1 MAADGSVIIEI
12 KGDYD
17 EFLADLEKAL
27 KKSREKSKKSNDPL
41 EKQRKSTQLTVKE
54 LQNLDSVASKALN
67 GIIKGFAA
75 VATASAGALVAVS
88 KIGTEFESSFA
99 QVETIM
105 DTSQMSVEDMRSSIQ
120 NLSSEMGVSA
130 SELSGAVYNAI
141 SATGDTANAVSLVG
155 DATRLATAGFTDAES
170 ALSVLT
176 TTINAYGMSA
186 ADAESISDSLIQTQ
200 NLGVTTIDQLASAM
214 GKAIS
219 TASAYNVNLGN
230 LESAYVSLT
239 KAGISTEES
248 TTYISSMLNELGDT
262 GSEVGKIL
270 KKETGKSFGTLMKEG
285 KSLGD
290 VIEVLSDHVD
300 GSAESLMNL
309 WGSAEAGKAANAIV
323 SQGLDTFND
332 NLEKLQNSAGTTE
345 KAYSTMADTLEHKT
359 QMVKTEA
366 QNLAISI
373 YEQIK
378 PALSDIADAA
388 LEFIQNFDFTQA
400 VNAVKTFVAILAS
413 AGAAIGVFK
422 AALLISDISKFVTG
436 VKAGAEAVKALSM
449 VTKAGT
455 AIQTAYNAVM
465 ALTPWGA
472 ALAAVT
478 AIAGAFVIYNAVT
491 DDASDSQAQLNDS
504 MSDLNDRIEE
514 QKQKKEELA
523 QTTAENLGKVDAE
536 IDKTED
542 YIAELDRLTDAN
554 GKVEKGQEDRANA
567 LANLINN
574 VIPGAIE
581 MHEREGESYVKLAD
595 NIKDMLFQKEKEATL
610 NAMQG
615 QYEEALASQQELVQN
630 NVDAVKNLQDAQIEL
645 GRVQNSVA
653 GQSEHSATAIND
665 AKEKVERAKDAVVET
680 TQAMLD
686 NQEVILAYEDA
697 LAATDPTELR
707 NALATLQSDIVKFTG
722 DNKAQVDQATED
734 MSAAFKTFADS
745 TAKSW
750 STLGEDAKRTQA
762 ATLQSMQTI
771 FQSQL
776 EQFTQTGAEI
786 PQFLS
791 NGALS
796 NAAVLP
802 ESIRQVIES
811 ARQVLQAMG
820 FEMATDVDA
829 WDFLMGNSILENGQ
843 AVSDATKQVADQ
855 AGEAG
860 KQTSNQKGNEAGQG
874 FGSGY
879 EGGVA
884 SSGPEMTQS
893 TTTAVNNASSG
904 AQGAAASGGQQI
916 GYTLGTNADGSLKVS
931 MSSMPSTASGV
942 VSDTISAGDSTA
954 TGAGVIGDTITQ
966 SASNS
971 LTASGSMLT
980 TAFSGLIDTGVQ
992 SALGATAS
1000 ATLISTGIVD
1010 KITSGIS
1017 SGTPDVVSALNNL
1030 VTTSVLS
1037 SATGA
1042 SGAAKSVGLAI
1053 ASGVAAGINAGASQ
1067 AISAASNMAKSA
1079 LAAAKSALDI
1089 HSPSKAFRWIG
1100 EQSVAGL
1107 VLGLNDKAKNAQAA
1121 AGKLADVVLKE
1132 TSKLYD
1138 KIAEIEAA
1146 AQKRAD
1152 EKELADYEKS
1162 LAEKYERLEEA
1173 EVDERQ
1179 DILDEIA
1186 ELKEDWNE
1194 KQLKKQEEAQKEE
1207 LQSAIDALEE
1217 MEDEYQ
1223 SALDDLKS
1231 DRDSLASKLSGDN
1244 LFETDYKGE
1253 TRLLN
1258 LDKDIQEIERYGN
1271 AMLALQEKGVDAGL
1285 YSEILQMEMDE
1296 ATAFAEKLLS
1306 LNDDQYT
1313 AYMEAYQKRAEAAKN
1328 IAAQIY
1334 QDEFESLNQ
1343 EFVDKMPDELKAA
1356 GEDAMTSLAVGVQ
1369 EEGSTAISAAKKVA
1383 DGIIAEINRINAAA
1397 RLRETVTVSAGS
1409 ASYRLTRSTDN
1420 AMEAKQVESNGSA
1433 YRVANAVSFASAPRG
1448 DREIVLNVN
1457 GKAFARAIV
1466 NDIRAVEDQS
1476 PRIVSD

>member
-67 GIIKGFAA
+67 GIIKGFSA

-491 DDASDSQAQLNDS
+491 DDASDSQAQLSDS
-504 MSDLNDRIEE
+504 IKELNDDLEA
-514 QKQKKEELA
+514 QKQQQEELA
-523 QTTAENLGKVDAE
+523 QTRESNLSSVNAE
-536 IDKTED
+536 IGATED
-542 YIAELDRLTDAN
+542 YISELQGLIDAN
-554 GKVEKGQEDRANA
+554 GKVKDGYEQRAQFLAEQINSVIPNAISLAKDEAGVYIEVADSIDQLIFAKKKEMALDAMQEEYSNA
-567 LANLINN
+567 LTGQIEAN
-574 VIPGAIE
+574 
-581 MHEREGESYVKLAD
+581 
-595 NIKDMLFQKEKEATL
+595 
-610 NAMQG
+610 
-615 QYEEALASQQELVQN
+615 
-630 NVDAVKNLQDAQIEL
+630 KNL
-645 GRVQNSVA
+645 
-653 GQSEHSATAIND
+653 
-665 AKEKVERAKDAVVET
+665 
-680 TQAMLD
+680 TQAVD
-686 NQEVILAYEDA
+686 NLAEARRNLAEVQANSRGDERFLTGISSAEDKVRQAERAYEDA
-697 LAATDPTELR
+697 KNSALDYQQIINNFETVGAAQSMDDLNSAIQRLSDGFVEFNGSNIAEIESAVGNAVALYQQLISEAAASWTEMSPSMQANMVGLIEQAQAAMQEQVGVFREAGGYIPTEI
-707 NALATLQSDIVKFTG
+707 A
-722 DNKAQVDQATED
+722 
-734 MSAAFKTFADS
+734 
-745 TAKSW
+745 
-750 STLGEDAKRTQA
+750 
-762 ATLQSMQTI
+762 
-771 FQSQL
+771 
-776 EQFTQTGAEI
+776 
-786 PQFLS
+786 
-791 NGALS
+791 NGA
-796 NAAVLP
+796 NEYAYVLP
-802 ESIRQVIES
+802 ESIQKIVD
-811 ARQVLQAMG
+811 QAAQYAAANG
-820 FEMATDVDA
+820 TPFLNSGQIY
-829 WDFLMGNSILENGQ
+829 DFLMASGIISNGQ

-860 KQTSNQKGNEAGQG
+860 KQTAQTNSPESGKVWTQG
-874 FGSGY
+874 FASGVSGSTAQGQQATTKFVNDSTSAGTAAAQN
-879 EGGVA
+879 GGIGTAIGNKATGELTFMSPQLAAVMQSAVQNMNSAGKSAA
-884 SSGPEMTQS
+884 SDAGTVGE
-893 TTTAVNNASSG
+893 TAVNSAAGAITSSSG
-904 AQGAAASGGQQI
+904 LLS
-916 GYTLGTNADGSLKVS
+916 
-931 MSSMPSTASGV
+931 
-942 VSDTISAGDSTA
+942 
-954 TGAGVIGDTITQ
+954 
-966 SASNS
+966 
-971 LTASGSMLT
+971 
-980 TAFSGLIDTGVQ
+980 TAFSGMIDGSVQ
-992 SALGATAS
+992 AALGATAS
-1000 ATLISTGIVD
+1000 STLISSKIVEQ
-1010 KITSGIS
+1010 ISSGIS

>member
-1 MAADGSVIIEI
+1 MAADGSVTIEI
-12 KGDYD
+12 NGDYQ
-17 EFLADLEKAL
+17 EFLSDLDKAAGKAASQA
-27 KKSREKSKKSNDPL
+27 KKSFSGIQKNA
-41 EKQRKSTQLTVKE
+41 QLTTKDYQK
-54 LQNLDSVASKALN
+54 LNSVATTALN
-67 GIIKGFAA
+67 GIVKALAA

-88 KIGTEFESSFA
+88 KIGIEFESAFA

-120 NLSSEMGVSA
+120 NLSSEMGISA

-413 AGAAIGVFK
+413 AGVAIGVFK

-491 DDASDSQAQLNDS
+491 DDASDSQAQLNDA

-811 ARQVLQAMG
+811 ARQVIQAMG
-820 FEMATDVDA
+820 FEMATDADA

-843 AVSDATKQVADQ
+843 VVSAATKQVADQ

-860 KQTSNQKGNEAGQG
+860 KQSAQTN
-874 FGSGY
+874 
-879 EGGVA
+879 
-884 SSGPEMTQS
+884 GPEIGQVLTQS
-893 TTTAVNNASSG
+893 IVSSVSGSTAQGQQAATKFVNDSTAAGTAAAQNGGIGTAIGNKATGELTFMSPQLAAVMQSAVQNMNSAGESAASDAGTVGETAVNSAAGAITSSSG
-904 AQGAAASGGQQI
+904 LLS
-916 GYTLGTNADGSLKVS
+916 
-931 MSSMPSTASGV
+931 
-942 VSDTISAGDSTA
+942 
-954 TGAGVIGDTITQ
+954 
-966 SASNS
+966 
-971 LTASGSMLT
+971 
-980 TAFSGLIDTGVQ
+980 TAFSGMIDGSVQ
-992 SALGATAS
+992 AALGATAS
-1000 ATLISTGIVD
+1000 STLISSKIVEQ
-1010 KITSGIS
+1010 ISSGIS

-1369 EEGSTAISAAKKVA
+1369 EEGSTAIAAAKKVA
-1383 DGIIAEINRINAAA
+1383 DGIIAEISRINAAA

>member
-120 NLSSEMGVSA
+120 KLSSEMGVSA

-345 KAYSTMADTLEHKT
+345 KAYSTMADTLDHKT

-388 LEFIQNFDFTQA
+388 LEFIQNFDFSKVVSA
-400 VNAVKTFVAILAS
+400 VQTFIGVLGSAGIAIAAFKTALVVRDVTAFFTAVKT
-413 AGAAIGVFK
+413 GAAAVE
-422 AALLISDISKFVTG
+422 ALNQ
-436 VKAGAEAVKALSM
+436 
-449 VTKAGT
+449 VTKIGT
-455 AIQTAYNAVM
+455 ALQVAYNAVM
-465 ALTPWGA
+465 KLNPWAIALTA
-472 ALAAVT
+472 ITALV
-478 AIAGAFVIYNAVT
+478 GGFVAYNAIV
-491 DDASDSQAQLNDS
+491 DDASDSQAQLSDS
-504 MSDLNDRIEE
+504 IKELNDDLEA
-514 QKQKKEELA
+514 QKQQQEELA
-523 QTTAENLGKVDAE
+523 QTRESNLSSVNAE
-536 IDKTED
+536 IGATED
-542 YIAELDRLTDAN
+542 YISELQGLIDAN
-554 GKVEKGQEDRANA
+554 GKVKDGYEQRAQFLAEQINSVIPNAISLAKDEAGVYIEVADSIDQLIFAKKKEMALDAMQEEYSNA
-567 LANLINN
+567 LTGQIEAN
-574 VIPGAIE
+574 
-581 MHEREGESYVKLAD
+581 
-595 NIKDMLFQKEKEATL
+595 
-610 NAMQG
+610 
-615 QYEEALASQQELVQN
+615 
-630 NVDAVKNLQDAQIEL
+630 KNL
-645 GRVQNSVA
+645 
-653 GQSEHSATAIND
+653 
-665 AKEKVERAKDAVVET
+665 
-680 TQAMLD
+680 TQAVD
-686 NQEVILAYEDA
+686 NLAEARRNLAEVQANSRGDDRSLAGISAAEDKVRQAERAYEDA
-697 LAATDPTELR
+697 KNSALDYQQTINNFETVGAAQSMDELNSAIQRLSDGFVEFNGSNIAEVETAVGNAVALYQQLIAEAAASWNEMSPSMQANMVGLIQQAQAAMQEQVGVFREAGGYIPTEI
-707 NALATLQSDIVKFTG
+707 A
-722 DNKAQVDQATED
+722 
-734 MSAAFKTFADS
+734 
-745 TAKSW
+745 
-750 STLGEDAKRTQA
+750 
-762 ATLQSMQTI
+762 
-771 FQSQL
+771 
-776 EQFTQTGAEI
+776 
-786 PQFLS
+786 
-791 NGALS
+791 NGA
-796 NAAVLP
+796 NEYAYVLP
-802 ESIRQVIES
+802 ESIQKIVD
-811 ARQVLQAMG
+811 QAAQYAAANG
-820 FEMATDVDA
+820 TPFLNSGQIY
-829 WDFLMGNSILENGQ
+829 DFLMASGIISNGQ

-860 KQTSNQKGNEAGQG
+860 KQTAQTNSPESGKVWTQG
-874 FGSGY
+874 FASGVSGSTAQGQQATTKFVNDSTAAGTAAAQN
-879 EGGVA
+879 GGIGTAIGNKATGELTFMSPQLAAVMQSAVQNMNSAGESAA
-884 SSGPEMTQS
+884 SDAGTVGE
-893 TTTAVNNASSG
+893 TAVNSAAGAITSSSG
-904 AQGAAASGGQQI
+904 LLS
-916 GYTLGTNADGSLKVS
+916 
-931 MSSMPSTASGV
+931 
-942 VSDTISAGDSTA
+942 
-954 TGAGVIGDTITQ
+954 
-966 SASNS
+966 
-971 LTASGSMLT
+971 
-980 TAFSGLIDTGVQ
+980 TAFSGMIDGSVQ
-992 SALGATAS
+992 AALGATAS
-1000 ATLISTGIVD
+1000 STLISSKIVEQ
-1010 KITSGIS
+1010 ISSGIS

-1067 AISAASNMAKSA
+1067 AISAAVNMAARSLSA
-1079 LAAAKSALDI
+1079 AESELGI
-1089 HSPSKAFRWIG
+1089 HSPSRAFRWIG

>member
-413 AGAAIGVFK
+413 AAVSIGVFK

-491 DDASDSQAQLNDS
+491 DDATDSQAQLNDS

-523 QTTAENLGKVDAE
+523 QTTGENLGKVDAE

-581 MHEREGESYVKLAD
+581 MHEREGESYAKLAD

-653 GQSEHSATAIND
+653 GQNEHSATAIND

-697 LAATDPTELR
+697 LAAADPTELR

-734 MSAAFKTFADS
+734 MAAAFKTFADS

-750 STLGEDAKRTQA
+750 STLGEDAKRTQIA
-762 ATLQSMQTI
+762 ALQSMQTI

-811 ARQVLQAMG
+811 ARQVVQAMG
-820 FEMATDVDA
+820 FEMATDADA

-843 AVSDATKQVADQ
+843 VVSAATKQVADQ

-860 KQTSNQKGNEAGQG
+860 KQSAQTNGPEIGQVLTQGIVSSVSGSTAQGQQATTKFVNDSTAAGKAAAQNGGIGTTIADTATGELTFMSPQLAAVMG
-874 FGSGY
+874 FAVQNSI
-879 EGGVA
+879 
-884 SSGPEMTQS
+884 SSGESAASGAGTVGD
-893 TTTAVNNASSG
+893 TAVNS
-904 AQGAAASGGQQI
+904 AANG
-916 GYTLGTNADGSLKVS
+916 
-931 MSSMPSTASGV
+931 
-942 VSDTISAGDSTA
+942 
-954 TGAGVIGDTITQ
+954 
-966 SASNS
+966 
-971 LTASGSMLT
+971 LTASGGMLT
-980 TAFSGLIDTGVQ
+980 KAFSGLIDTGVQ

-1000 ATLISTGIVD
+1000 ATLISTGIID
-1010 KITSGIS
+1010 KISSGIS

-1030 VTTSVLS
+1030 VTTAVLS

-1042 SGAAKSVGLAI
+1042 SGSAKSVGLAI

-1079 LAAAKSALDI
+1079 LAAAKNALDI

-1100 EQSVAGL
+1100 EKSVDGL
-1107 VLGLNDKAKNAQAA
+1107 VLGLNDKAKKAQAA

-1258 LDKDIQEIERYGN
+1258 LDKDIQEIERYGDT
-1271 AMLALQEKGVDAGL
+1271 MLALQEKGVDAGL

-1369 EEGSTAISAAKKVA
+1369 EEGPTAIAAAKKVA

-1448 DREIVLNVN
+1448 DREIVLNIN

>member
-155 DATRLATAGFTDAES
+155 DETRLATAGFTDAES

-413 AGAAIGVFK
+413 AGVAIGVFK

-491 DDASDSQAQLNDS
+491 DDASDSQAQLNDA

-811 ARQVLQAMG
+811 ARQVIQAMG
-820 FEMATDVDA
+820 FEMATDADA

-843 AVSDATKQVADQ
+843 VVSAATKQVADQ

-860 KQTSNQKGNEAGQG
+860 KQSAQTN
-874 FGSGY
+874 
-879 EGGVA
+879 
-884 SSGPEMTQS
+884 GPEIGQVLTQS
-893 TTTAVNNASSG
+893 IVSSVSGSTAQGQQAATKFVNDSTAAGTAAAQNGGIGTAIGNKATGELTFMSPQLAAVMQSAVQNMNSAGESAASDAGTVGETAVNSAAGAITSSSG
-904 AQGAAASGGQQI
+904 LLS
-916 GYTLGTNADGSLKVS
+916 
-931 MSSMPSTASGV
+931 
-942 VSDTISAGDSTA
+942 
-954 TGAGVIGDTITQ
+954 
-966 SASNS
+966 
-971 LTASGSMLT
+971 
-980 TAFSGLIDTGVQ
+980 TAFSGMIDGSVQ
-992 SALGATAS
+992 AALGATAS
-1000 ATLISTGIVD
+1000 STLISSKIVEQ
-1010 KITSGIS
+1010 ISSGIS

-1369 EEGSTAISAAKKVA
+1369 EEGSTAIAAAKKVA
-1383 DGIIAEINRINAAA
+1383 DGIIAEISRINAAA

>member
-413 AGAAIGVFK
+413 AAVSIGVFK

-478 AIAGAFVIYNAVT
+478 AIAGAFVVYNAVT
-491 DDASDSQAQLNDS
+491 DDATDSQAQLNDS

-523 QTTAENLGKVDAE
+523 QTTGENLGKVDAE

-554 GKVEKGQEDRANA
+554 GKVEKGREDRANA

-581 MHEREGESYVKLAD
+581 MHEREGESYAKLAD

-645 GRVQNSVA
+645 GRVQNSAA
-653 GQSEHSATAIND
+653 GQNEHSATAIND
-665 AKEKVERAKDAVVET
+665 AKEKVERAKAAVVET

-697 LAATDPTELR
+697 LAAADPTELR

-734 MSAAFKTFADS
+734 MAAAFKTFADS

-750 STLGEDAKRTQA
+750 STLGEDAKRTQIA
-762 ATLQSMQTI
+762 ALQSMQTI

-811 ARQVLQAMG
+811 ARQVVQAMG
-820 FEMATDVDA
+820 FEMATDADA

-843 AVSDATKQVADQ
+843 VVSVATKQVADQ

-860 KQTSNQKGNEAGQG
+860 KQSAQTNGPEIGQVLTQGIVSSVSGSTAQGQQATTKFVNDSTAAGKAAAQNGGIGTTIADTATGELTFMSPQLAAVMG
-874 FGSGY
+874 FAVQNSI
-879 EGGVA
+879 
-884 SSGPEMTQS
+884 SSGESAASGAGTVGD
-893 TTTAVNNASSG
+893 TAVNSAAGAITSSG
-904 AQGAAASGGQQI
+904 GLLS
-916 GYTLGTNADGSLKVS
+916 
-931 MSSMPSTASGV
+931 
-942 VSDTISAGDSTA
+942 
-954 TGAGVIGDTITQ
+954 
-966 SASNS
+966 
-971 LTASGSMLT
+971 
-980 TAFSGLIDTGVQ
+980 TAFSGMIDGSVQ
-992 SALGATAS
+992 AALGATAS
-1000 ATLISTGIVD
+1000 STLISAKIVEQ
-1010 KITSGIS
+1010 ISSGIS

-1067 AISAASNMAKSA
+1067 AISAAVNMAARSLSA
-1079 LAAAKSALDI
+1079 AESELGI
-1089 HSPSKAFRWIG
+1089 HSPSRAFRWIG

-1152 EKELADYEKS
+1152 KKELADYEKS

>member
-491 DDASDSQAQLNDS
+491 DDASDSQAQLNDA

-581 MHEREGESYVKLAD
+581 IHEREGESYVKLAD

-811 ARQVLQAMG
+811 ARQVIQAMG
-820 FEMATDVDA
+820 FEMATDADA

-843 AVSDATKQVADQ
+843 VVSAATKQVADQ

-860 KQTSNQKGNEAGQG
+860 KQSAQTNGPEIGQG
-874 FGSGY
+874 L
-879 EGGVA
+879 
-884 SSGPEMTQS
+884 TQS
-893 TTTAVNNASSG
+893 IVSSVSGSTAQGQQAATKFVNDSTAAGTAAAQNGGIGTAIGNKATGELTFMSPQLAAVMQSAVQNMNSAGESAASDAGTVGETAVNSAAGAITSSSG
-904 AQGAAASGGQQI
+904 LLS
-916 GYTLGTNADGSLKVS
+916 
-931 MSSMPSTASGV
+931 
-942 VSDTISAGDSTA
+942 
-954 TGAGVIGDTITQ
+954 
-966 SASNS
+966 
-971 LTASGSMLT
+971 
-980 TAFSGLIDTGVQ
+980 TAFSGMIDGSVQ
-992 SALGATAS
+992 AALGATAS
-1000 ATLISTGIVD
+1000 STLISSKIVEQ
-1010 KITSGIS
+1010 ISSGIS

-1369 EEGSTAISAAKKVA
+1369 EEGSTAIAAAKKVA
-1383 DGIIAEINRINAAA
+1383 DGIIAEISRINAAA

>member
-491 DDASDSQAQLNDS
+491 DDASDSQAQLNDA

-581 MHEREGESYVKLAD
+581 IHEREGESYVKLAD

-820 FEMATDVDA
+820 FEMATDAAA

-843 AVSDATKQVADQ
+843 VVSDATKQVADQ

-860 KQTSNQKGNEAGQG
+860 KQTAQTNSPESGKVWTQG
-874 FGSGY
+874 FASGVSGSTAQGQQATTKFVNDSTAAGTAAAQN
-879 EGGVA
+879 GGIGTAIGNKATGELTFMSPQLAAVMQSAVQNMNSAGKSAA
-884 SSGPEMTQS
+884 SDAGTVGE
-893 TTTAVNNASSG
+893 TAVNSAAGAITSSSG
-904 AQGAAASGGQQI
+904 LLS
-916 GYTLGTNADGSLKVS
+916 
-931 MSSMPSTASGV
+931 
-942 VSDTISAGDSTA
+942 
-954 TGAGVIGDTITQ
+954 
-966 SASNS
+966 
-971 LTASGSMLT
+971 
-980 TAFSGLIDTGVQ
+980 TAFSGMIDGSVQ
-992 SALGATAS
+992 AALGATAS
-1000 ATLISTGIVD
+1000 STLISSKIVEQ
-1010 KITSGIS
+1010 ISSGIS

-1089 HSPSKAFRWIG
+1089 HSPSKAFCWIG

-1194 KQLKKQEEAQKEE
+1194 KQLKKQEEAQKKE

>member
-413 AGAAIGVFK
+413 AGVAIGVFK

-491 DDASDSQAQLNDS
+491 DDASDSQAQLNDA

-523 QTTAENLGKVDAE
+523 QTTAENIGKVDAE

-811 ARQVLQAMG
+811 ARQVIQAMG
-820 FEMATDVDA
+820 FEMATDADA

-843 AVSDATKQVADQ
+843 VVSAATKQVADQ

-860 KQTSNQKGNEAGQG
+860 KQSAQTN
-874 FGSGY
+874 
-879 EGGVA
+879 
-884 SSGPEMTQS
+884 GPEIGQVLTQS
-893 TTTAVNNASSG
+893 IVSSVSGSTAQGQQAATKFVNDSTAAGTAAAQNGGIGTAIGNKATGELTFMSPQLAAVMQSAVQNMNSAGESAASDAGTVGETAVNSAAGAITSSSG
-904 AQGAAASGGQQI
+904 LLS
-916 GYTLGTNADGSLKVS
+916 
-931 MSSMPSTASGV
+931 
-942 VSDTISAGDSTA
+942 
-954 TGAGVIGDTITQ
+954 
-966 SASNS
+966 
-971 LTASGSMLT
+971 
-980 TAFSGLIDTGVQ
+980 TAFSGMIDGSVQ
-992 SALGATAS
+992 AALGATAS
-1000 ATLISTGIVD
+1000 STLISSKIVEQ
-1010 KITSGIS
+1010 ISSGIS

-1369 EEGSTAISAAKKVA
+1369 EEGSTAIAAAKKVA
-1383 DGIIAEINRINAAA
+1383 DGIIAEISRINAAA

>member
-17 EFLADLEKAL
+17 EFLADLEKAR
-27 KKSREKSKKSNDPL
+27 KKAKERSKKSDDPL

-75 VATASAGALVAVS
+75 VATASAGALVAIS
-88 KIGTEFESSFA
+88 KIGAEFESSFA

-105 DTSQMSVEDMRSSIQ
+105 DTSQMSVEDMKSSIQ
-120 NLSSEMGVSA
+120 DLSSEMGVSA

-186 ADAESISDSLIQTQ
+186 SDAESISDSLIQTQ

-366 QNLAISI
+366 QNLALSI

-388 LEFIQNFDFTQA
+388 LEFIRNFDFTKA

-465 ALTPWGA
+465 SLTPWGA

-491 DDASDSQAQLNDS
+491 DDASDSQAQLNDA

-567 LANLINN
+567 LASLINN

-610 NAMQG
+610 NAVQG
-615 QYEEALASQQELVQN
+615 QYEEALVSQQELVQN
-630 NVDAVKNLQDAQIEL
+630 NVDALKNWKDAQIEL
-645 GRVQNSVA
+645 GKVQNSIA
-653 GQSEHSATAIND
+653 GKGHQSATLIAEATRNV
-665 AKEKVERAKDAVVET
+665 EKAEEAYRKT

-697 LAATDPTELR
+697 TAAMDPTELR
-707 NALATLQSDIVKFTG
+707 NALATMQSDIVKFTG
-722 DNKAQVDQATED
+722 ENKAEVDQATEE
-734 MSAAFKTFADS
+734 MGAAFSKLADT
-745 TAKSW
+745 TAQSW
-750 STLGEDAKRTQA
+750 STMGEDTQRVQA
-762 ATLQSMQTI
+762 ATLQAMQVSL
-771 FQSQL
+771 QSQL
-776 EQFTQTGAEI
+776 EQFIESGAEI

-820 FEMATDVDA
+820 FEMATDAAA

-843 AVSDATKQVADQ
+843 VVSDATKQVTDQ

-860 KQTSNQKGNEAGQG
+860 KQTAQTNGPESGQSYTQG
-874 FGSGY
+874 FASGVSGSTAQGQQATTKFVNDSISAGKAAAQN
-879 EGGVA
+879 GGIGTTIADTATGEITFMSPQLAAVMGSA
-884 SSGPEMTQS
+884 VQNSISSGESAASGAGTVGE
-893 TTTAVNNASSG
+893 TAVNSAAGAITSSSG
-904 AQGAAASGGQQI
+904 LLS
-916 GYTLGTNADGSLKVS
+916 
-931 MSSMPSTASGV
+931 
-942 VSDTISAGDSTA
+942 
-954 TGAGVIGDTITQ
+954 
-966 SASNS
+966 
-971 LTASGSMLT
+971 

-1000 ATLISTGIVD
+1000 ATLISTGIID
-1010 KITSGIS
+1010 KISSGIS
-1017 SGTPDVVSALNNL
+1017 SGTPEVVSALNNL
-1030 VTTSVLS
+1030 VTTAVFS

-1042 SGAAKSVGLAI
+1042 SGSAKSVGLAI
-1053 ASGVAAGINAGASQ
+1053 AAGVAAGINAGASQ

-1079 LAAAKSALDI
+1079 LAAAKNALDI

-1100 EQSVAGL
+1100 EKSVDGL
-1107 VLGLNDKAKNAQAA
+1107 VLGLNDKAKKAQAA

-1194 KQLKKQEEAQKEE
+1194 KQLKKQEEAQKKE
-1207 LQSAIDALEE
+1207 LQGAIDALEE

-1334 QDEFESLNQ
+1334 QDEFESLNK

-1369 EEGSTAISAAKKVA
+1369 EEGSTAIAAAKKVA

-1397 RLRETVTVSAGS
+1397 RLRETVTASAGS

-1433 YRVANAVSFASAPRG
+1433 HRVANAVSFASAPRG

>member
-75 VATASAGALVAVS
+75 VATASAGALVAIS
-88 KIGTEFESSFA
+88 KIGAEFESSFA

-105 DTSQMSVEDMRSSIQ
+105 DTSQMSVEDMKSSIQ

-186 ADAESISDSLIQTQ
+186 SDAESISDSLIQTQ

-491 DDASDSQAQLNDS
+491 DDASDSQAQLNDA

-523 QTTAENLGKVDAE
+523 QTTAESLGKVDAE

-581 MHEREGESYVKLAD
+581 MHEQEGESYAKLAD

-615 QYEEALASQQELVQN
+615 QYEEALASQEELVQN
-630 NVDAVKNLQDAQIEL
+630 NVDALQNWKDAQIEF
-645 GRVQNSVA
+645 GRVQNSTA
-653 GQSEHSATAIND
+653 GQGHQSATLIAEAARNV
-665 AKEKVERAKDAVVET
+665 EKTEEAYRKT

-697 LAATDPTELR
+697 AAAMDPTELR
-707 NALATLQSDIVKFTG
+707 NALSTMQSDIVKFTG
-722 DNKAQVDQATED
+722 ENKAEVDQATQE
-734 MSAAFKTFADS
+734 MGAAFSKLADT
-745 TAKSW
+745 TAQSW
-750 STLGEDAKRTQA
+750 STMGEDTQRVQA
-762 ATLQSMQTI
+762 ATLQAMQVSL
-771 FQSQL
+771 QSQL
-776 EQFTQTGAEI
+776 EQFIESGAEI

-820 FEMATDVDA
+820 FEMATDADA

-843 AVSDATKQVADQ
+843 VVSAATKQVADQ

-860 KQTSNQKGNEAGQG
+860 KQSAQTNGPEIGQVLTQGIVSSVSGSTAQGQQATTKFVNNSTAAGKAAAQNGGIGTTIADTATGELTFMSPQLAAVMG
-874 FGSGY
+874 FAVQNSI
-879 EGGVA
+879 
-884 SSGPEMTQS
+884 SSGESAASGAGTVGE
-893 TTTAVNNASSG
+893 TAVNSAAGAITSSSG
-904 AQGAAASGGQQI
+904 LLS
-916 GYTLGTNADGSLKVS
+916 
-931 MSSMPSTASGV
+931 
-942 VSDTISAGDSTA
+942 
-954 TGAGVIGDTITQ
+954 
-966 SASNS
+966 
-971 LTASGSMLT
+971 
-980 TAFSGLIDTGVQ
+980 TAFSGMIDGSVQ
-992 SALGATAS
+992 AALGATAS
-1000 ATLISTGIVD
+1000 STLISAKIVEQ
-1010 KITSGIS
+1010 ISSGIS

-1030 VTTSVLS
+1030 VTTAVLS

-1079 LAAAKSALDI
+1079 LAAAKNALDI

-1152 EKELADYEKS
+1152 KKELADYEKS

>member
-491 DDASDSQAQLNDS
+491 DDASDGQAQLNDA

-581 MHEREGESYVKLAD
+581 MREREGESYVKLAD

-811 ARQVLQAMG
+811 ARQVIQAMG
-820 FEMATDVDA
+820 FEMATDADA

-843 AVSDATKQVADQ
+843 IVSDSTKQVADQ

-860 KQTSNQKGNEAGQG
+860 KQSAQTN
-874 FGSGY
+874 
-879 EGGVA
+879 
-884 SSGPEMTQS
+884 GPEIGQVLTQS
-893 TTTAVNNASSG
+893 IISSVSGSTAQGQQAATKFVNDSTAAGTAAAQNGGIGTAIGNKATGELTFMSPQLAAVMQSAVQNMNSAGESAASDAGTVGETAVNSAAGAITSSSG
-904 AQGAAASGGQQI
+904 LLS
-916 GYTLGTNADGSLKVS
+916 
-931 MSSMPSTASGV
+931 
-942 VSDTISAGDSTA
+942 
-954 TGAGVIGDTITQ
+954 
-966 SASNS
+966 
-971 LTASGSMLT
+971 
-980 TAFSGLIDTGVQ
+980 TAFSGMIDGSVQ
-992 SALGATAS
+992 AALGATAS
-1000 ATLISTGIVD
+1000 STLISSKIVEQ
-1010 KITSGIS
+1010 ISSGIS

-1369 EEGSTAISAAKKVA
+1369 EEGSTAIAAAKKVA
-1383 DGIIAEINRINAAA
+1383 DGIIAEISRINAAA

>member
-120 NLSSEMGVSA
+120 KLSSEMGVSA

-478 AIAGAFVIYNAVT
+478 AIAGAFVIYNSVT
-491 DDASDSQAQLNDS
+491 DDASDSQAQLNDA

-542 YIAELDRLTDAN
+542 YIAELDQLTDAN
-554 GKVEKGQEDRANA
+554 GRVQEGQEGRATA
-567 LANLINN
+567 LAELINS

-581 MHEREGESYVKLAD
+581 MHDREGESYVRLAD
-595 NIKDMLFQKEKEATL
+595 NIQEMLFQKEKEATL

-615 QYEEALASQQELVQN
+615 QYEDALANQEELVQN
-630 NVDAVKNLQDAQIEL
+630 NVDALQNWKDAQIEL
-645 GRVQNSVA
+645 GRVQNSTA
-653 GQSEHSATAIND
+653 GQGHQSATLIAEATRNV
-665 AKEKVERAKDAVVET
+665 EKAEEAYIKT

-697 LAATDPTELR
+697 AAAMDPTELR
-707 NALATLQSDIVKFTG
+707 NALSTMQSDIVKFTG
-722 DNKAQVDQATED
+722 ENKAEVDQATQE
-734 MSAAFKTFADS
+734 MGAAFSKLADT
-745 TAKSW
+745 TAQSW
-750 STLGEDAKRTQA
+750 STMGEDTQRVQA
-762 ATLQSMQTI
+762 ATLQAMQVSL
-771 FQSQL
+771 QSQL
-776 EQFTQTGAEI
+776 EQFMESGAEI

-820 FEMATDVDA
+820 FEMATDAAA

-843 AVSDATKQVADQ
+843 VVSDATKQVADQ

-860 KQTSNQKGNEAGQG
+860 KQTAQTNSPESGKVWTQG
-874 FGSGY
+874 FASGVSGSTAQGQQATTKFVNDSTAAGTAAAQN
-879 EGGVA
+879 GGIGTAIGNKATGELTFMSPQLAAVMQSAVQNMNSAGESAA
-884 SSGPEMTQS
+884 SDAGTVGE
-893 TTTAVNNASSG
+893 TAVNSAAGAITSSSG
-904 AQGAAASGGQQI
+904 LLS
-916 GYTLGTNADGSLKVS
+916 
-931 MSSMPSTASGV
+931 
-942 VSDTISAGDSTA
+942 
-954 TGAGVIGDTITQ
+954 
-966 SASNS
+966 
-971 LTASGSMLT
+971 
-980 TAFSGLIDTGVQ
+980 TAFSGMIDGSVQ
-992 SALGATAS
+992 AALGATAS
-1000 ATLISTGIVD
+1000 STLISSKIVEQ
-1010 KITSGIS
+1010 ISSGIS

-1369 EEGSTAISAAKKVA
+1369 EEGSTAIAAAKKVA
-1383 DGIIAEINRINAAA
+1383 DGIIAEISRINAAA

>member
-27 KKSREKSKKSNDPL
+27 KKAKERSKKSDDPL
-41 EKQRKSTQLTVKE
+41 ERQRKNTQLTVKE

-75 VATASAGALVAVS
+75 VATASAGALVAIS
-88 KIGTEFESSFA
+88 KIGAEFESSFA

-105 DTSQMSVEDMRSSIQ
+105 DTSQMSVEDMKSSIQ

-186 ADAESISDSLIQTQ
+186 SDAESISDSLIQTQ

-300 GSAESLMNL
+300 GSAEALMNL

-388 LEFIQNFDFTQA
+388 LEFIRNFDFTQA

-413 AGAAIGVFK
+413 AAVSIGVFK

-491 DDASDSQAQLNDS
+491 DDASDSQAQLNDA

-581 MHEREGESYVKLAD
+581 MHEREGESYAKLAD

-630 NVDAVKNLQDAQIEL
+630 NVDALKNWKDAQIEL
-645 GRVQNSVA
+645 GKVQNSTA
-653 GQSEHSATAIND
+653 GQGHQSATLIAEAARNV
-665 AKEKVERAKDAVVET
+665 EKTEEAYRKT

-697 LAATDPTELR
+697 AAAMDPTELR

-811 ARQVLQAMG
+811 ARQVIQAMG
-820 FEMATDVDA
+820 FEMATDADA

-843 AVSDATKQVADQ
+843 VVSAATKQVADQ

-860 KQTSNQKGNEAGQG
+860 KQSAQTN
-874 FGSGY
+874 
-879 EGGVA
+879 
-884 SSGPEMTQS
+884 GPEIGQVLTQS
-893 TTTAVNNASSG
+893 IVSSVSGSTAQGQQAATKFVNDSTAAGTAAAQNGGIGTAIGNKATGELTFMSPQLAAVMQSAVQNMNSAGESAASDAGTVGETAVNSAAGAITSSSG
-904 AQGAAASGGQQI
+904 LLS
-916 GYTLGTNADGSLKVS
+916 
-931 MSSMPSTASGV
+931 
-942 VSDTISAGDSTA
+942 
-954 TGAGVIGDTITQ
+954 
-966 SASNS
+966 
-971 LTASGSMLT
+971 
-980 TAFSGLIDTGVQ
+980 TAFSGMIDGSVQ
-992 SALGATAS
+992 AALGATAS
-1000 ATLISTGIVD
+1000 STLISSKIVEQ
-1010 KITSGIS
+1010 ISSGIS

-1369 EEGSTAISAAKKVA
+1369 EEGSTAIAAAKKVA
-1383 DGIIAEINRINAAA
+1383 DGIIAEISRINAAA

>member
-1 MAADGSVIIEI
+1 MAADGSVTIEI
-12 KGDYD
+12 NGDYQ
-17 EFLADLEKAL
+17 EFLSDLDKAAGKAASQA
-27 KKSREKSKKSNDPL
+27 KKSFSGIQKNA
-41 EKQRKSTQLTVKE
+41 QLTTKDYQK
-54 LQNLDSVASKALN
+54 LNSVATTALN
-67 GIIKGFAA
+67 GIVKALAA

-88 KIGTEFESSFA
+88 KIGIEFESAFA

-105 DTSQMSVEDMRSSIQ
+105 DTSQMSVEGMRSSIQ
-120 NLSSEMGVSA
+120 KLSSEMGVSA

-186 ADAESISDSLIQTQ
+186 ANAESISDSLIQTQ

-239 KAGISTEES
+239 KAGISAEES
-248 TTYISSMLNELGDT
+248 TTYISSVLNELGDT

-491 DDASDSQAQLNDS
+491 DDASDSQAQLSDS
-504 MSDLNDRIEE
+504 IKELNDDLEA
-514 QKQKKEELA
+514 QKQQQEELA
-523 QTTAENLGKVDAE
+523 QTRESNLSSVNAE
-536 IDKTED
+536 IGATED
-542 YIAELDRLTDAN
+542 YISELQGLIDAN
-554 GKVEKGQEDRANA
+554 GKVKDGYEQRAQFLAEQINSVIPNAISLAKDEAGVYIEVAASIDQLIFAKKKEMALDAMQEEYSNA
-567 LANLINN
+567 LTGQIEAN
-574 VIPGAIE
+574 
-581 MHEREGESYVKLAD
+581 
-595 NIKDMLFQKEKEATL
+595 
-610 NAMQG
+610 
-615 QYEEALASQQELVQN
+615 
-630 NVDAVKNLQDAQIEL
+630 KNL
-645 GRVQNSVA
+645 
-653 GQSEHSATAIND
+653 
-665 AKEKVERAKDAVVET
+665 
-680 TQAMLD
+680 TQAVD
-686 NQEVILAYEDA
+686 NLAEARRNLAEVQANSRGDERFLAGISSAEDKVRQAERAYEDA
-697 LAATDPTELR
+697 KNSALDFQQRINDFESVGAAQSMDELNSALQRLSEGFVEFNGNNIAEVETAVGNAVVLYQQLIAEAAASWDESSPSMQANMVGLIEQAQAAMQEQVGVFREAGGYIPTEI
-707 NALATLQSDIVKFTG
+707 A
-722 DNKAQVDQATED
+722 
-734 MSAAFKTFADS
+734 
-745 TAKSW
+745 
-750 STLGEDAKRTQA
+750 
-762 ATLQSMQTI
+762 
-771 FQSQL
+771 
-776 EQFTQTGAEI
+776 
-786 PQFLS
+786 
-791 NGALS
+791 NGA
-796 NAAVLP
+796 NEYAYVLP
-802 ESIRQVIES
+802 ESIQKIVD
-811 ARQVLQAMG
+811 QAAQYAAANG
-820 FEMATDVDA
+820 TPFLNSGQIY
-829 WDFLMGNSILENGQ
+829 DFLMASGIISNGQ

-860 KQTSNQKGNEAGQG
+860 KQASNQNGNEAGQG
-874 FGSGY
+874 LGDGFS
-879 EGGVA
+879 GGVK
-884 SSGPEMTQS
+884 SSEPEMKQS
-893 TTTAVNNASSG
+893 TETAVRNATSG
-904 AQGAAASGGQQI
+904 AQGVAASGGQQI

-971 LTASGSMLT
+971 LTASGGLLT

-1000 ATLISTGIVD
+1000 ATLISSKIVEQ
-1010 KITSGIS
+1010 ISSGIS

-1067 AISAASNMAKSA
+1067 AISAAVNMAARSLSA
-1079 LAAAKSALDI
+1079 AESELGI
-1089 HSPSKAFRWIG
+1089 HSPSRAFRWIG

-1162 LAEKYERLEEA
+1162 LSEKYERLEEA

>member
-491 DDASDSQAQLNDS
+491 DDASDGQAQLNDA

-581 MHEREGESYVKLAD
+581 MREREGESYVKLAD

-811 ARQVLQAMG
+811 ARQVIQAMG
-820 FEMATDVDA
+820 FEMATDADA

-843 AVSDATKQVADQ
+843 IVSDSTKQVADQ

-860 KQTSNQKGNEAGQG
+860 KQSAQTN
-874 FGSGY
+874 
-879 EGGVA
+879 
-884 SSGPEMTQS
+884 GPEIGQVLTQS
-893 TTTAVNNASSG
+893 IVSSVSGSTAQGQQAATKFVNDSTAAGTAAAQNGGIGTAIGNKATGELTFMSPQLAAVMQSAVQNMNSAGESAASDAGTVGETAVNSAAGAITSSSG
-904 AQGAAASGGQQI
+904 LLS
-916 GYTLGTNADGSLKVS
+916 
-931 MSSMPSTASGV
+931 
-942 VSDTISAGDSTA
+942 
-954 TGAGVIGDTITQ
+954 
-966 SASNS
+966 
-971 LTASGSMLT
+971 
-980 TAFSGLIDTGVQ
+980 TAFSGMIDGSVQ
-992 SALGATAS
+992 AALGATAS
-1000 ATLISTGIVD
+1000 STLISSKIVEQ
-1010 KITSGIS
+1010 ISSGIS

-1369 EEGSTAISAAKKVA
+1369 EEGSTAIAAAKKVA
-1383 DGIIAEINRINAAA
+1383 DGIIAEISRINAAA

>member
-75 VATASAGALVAVS
+75 VATASAGVLVAVS

-491 DDASDSQAQLNDS
+491 DDASDSQAQLNDA

-581 MHEREGESYVKLAD
+581 MHEREGESYAKLAD

-630 NVDAVKNLQDAQIEL
+630 NVDALKNWKDAQIEL
-645 GRVQNSVA
+645 GKVQNSTA
-653 GQSEHSATAIND
+653 GQGHQSATLIAEAARNV
-665 AKEKVERAKDAVVET
+665 EKTEEAYRKT

-697 LAATDPTELR
+697 AAAMDPTELR

-811 ARQVLQAMG
+811 ARQVIQAMG
-820 FEMATDVDA
+820 FEMATDADA

-843 AVSDATKQVADQ
+843 VVSAATKQVADQ

-860 KQTSNQKGNEAGQG
+860 KQSAQTN
-874 FGSGY
+874 
-879 EGGVA
+879 
-884 SSGPEMTQS
+884 GPEIGQVLTQS
-893 TTTAVNNASSG
+893 IVSSVSGSTAQGQQAATKFVNDSTAAGTAAAQNGGIGTAIGNKATGELTFMSPQLAAVMQSAVQNMNSAGESAASDAGTVGETAVNSAAGAITSSSG
-904 AQGAAASGGQQI
+904 LLS
-916 GYTLGTNADGSLKVS
+916 
-931 MSSMPSTASGV
+931 
-942 VSDTISAGDSTA
+942 
-954 TGAGVIGDTITQ
+954 
-966 SASNS
+966 
-971 LTASGSMLT
+971 
-980 TAFSGLIDTGVQ
+980 TAFSGMIDGSVQ
-992 SALGATAS
+992 AALGATAS
-1000 ATLISTGIVD
+1000 STLISSKIVEQ
-1010 KITSGIS
+1010 ISSGIS

-1369 EEGSTAISAAKKVA
+1369 EEGSTAIAAAKKVA
-1383 DGIIAEINRINAAA
+1383 DGIIAEISRINAAA

>member
-1 MAADGSVIIEI
+1 MAADGSVTIEI
-12 KGDYD
+12 NGDYQ
-17 EFLADLEKAL
+17 EFLSDLDKAAGKAASQA
-27 KKSREKSKKSNDPL
+27 KKSFSGIQKNA
-41 EKQRKSTQLTVKE
+41 QLTTKDYQK
-54 LQNLDSVASKALN
+54 LNSVATTALN
-67 GIIKGFAA
+67 GIVKALAA

-88 KIGTEFESSFA
+88 KIGIEFESAFA

-413 AGAAIGVFK
+413 AGVAIGVFK

-478 AIAGAFVIYNAVT
+478 AIAGAFVIYNAVI
-491 DDASDSQAQLNDS
+491 DDASDSQAQLNDA

-811 ARQVLQAMG
+811 ARQVIQAMG
-820 FEMATDVDA
+820 FEMATDADA

-843 AVSDATKQVADQ
+843 VVSAATKQVADQ

-860 KQTSNQKGNEAGQG
+860 KQSAQTN
-874 FGSGY
+874 
-879 EGGVA
+879 
-884 SSGPEMTQS
+884 GPEIGQVLTQS
-893 TTTAVNNASSG
+893 IVSSVSGSTAQGQQAATKFVNDSTAAGTAAAQNGGIGTAIGNKATGELTFMSPQLAAVMQSAVQNMNSAGESAASDAGTVGETAVNSAAGAITSSSG
-904 AQGAAASGGQQI
+904 LLS
-916 GYTLGTNADGSLKVS
+916 
-931 MSSMPSTASGV
+931 
-942 VSDTISAGDSTA
+942 
-954 TGAGVIGDTITQ
+954 
-966 SASNS
+966 
-971 LTASGSMLT
+971 
-980 TAFSGLIDTGVQ
+980 TAFSGMIDGSVQ
-992 SALGATAS
+992 AALGATAS
-1000 ATLISTGIVD
+1000 STLISSKIVEQ
-1010 KITSGIS
+1010 ISSGIS

-1107 VLGLNDKAKNAQAA
+1107 VLGLNDKAKNAQAE

-1217 MEDEYQ
+1217 MGDEYQ

>member
-1 MAADGSVIIEI
+1 MAADGSVTIEI
-12 KGDYD
+12 NGDYQ
-17 EFLADLEKAL
+17 EFLSDLDKAAGKAASQA
-27 KKSREKSKKSNDPL
+27 KKSFSGIQKNA
-41 EKQRKSTQLTVKE
+41 QLTTKDYQK
-54 LQNLDSVASKALN
+54 LNSVATTALN
-67 GIIKGFAA
+67 GIVKALAA

-88 KIGTEFESSFA
+88 KIGIEFESAFA

-120 NLSSEMGVSA
+120 KLSSEMGVSA

-413 AGAAIGVFK
+413 AGVAIGVFK

-491 DDASDSQAQLNDS
+491 DDASDSQAQLNDA

-811 ARQVLQAMG
+811 ARQVIQAMG
-820 FEMATDVDA
+820 FEMATDADA

-843 AVSDATKQVADQ
+843 VVSAATKQVADQ

-860 KQTSNQKGNEAGQG
+860 KQSAQTN
-874 FGSGY
+874 
-879 EGGVA
+879 
-884 SSGPEMTQS
+884 GPEIGQVLTQS
-893 TTTAVNNASSG
+893 IVSSVSGSTAQGQQAATKFVNDSTAAGTAAAQNGGIGTAIGNKATGELTFMSPQLAAVMQSAVQNMNSAGESAASDAGTVGETAVNSAAGAITSSSG
-904 AQGAAASGGQQI
+904 LLS
-916 GYTLGTNADGSLKVS
+916 
-931 MSSMPSTASGV
+931 
-942 VSDTISAGDSTA
+942 
-954 TGAGVIGDTITQ
+954 
-966 SASNS
+966 
-971 LTASGSMLT
+971 
-980 TAFSGLIDTGVQ
+980 TAFSGMIDGSVQ
-992 SALGATAS
+992 AALGATAS
-1000 ATLISTGIVD
+1000 STLISSKIVEQ
-1010 KITSGIS
+1010 ISSGIS

-1271 AMLALQEKGVDAGL
+1271 AMLALQEKGVDASL

-1369 EEGSTAISAAKKVA
+1369 EEGSTAIAAAKKVA
-1383 DGIIAEINRINAAA
+1383 DGIIAEISRINAAA

>member
-1 MAADGSVIIEI
+1 MAADGSVTIEI
-12 KGDYD
+12 NGDYQ
-17 EFLADLEKAL
+17 EFLSDLDKAAGKAASQA
-27 KKSREKSKKSNDPL
+27 KKSFSGIQKNA
-41 EKQRKSTQLTVKE
+41 QLTTKDYQK
-54 LQNLDSVASKALN
+54 LNSVATTALN
-67 GIIKGFAA
+67 GIVKALAA

-88 KIGTEFESSFA
+88 KIGIEFESAFA

-120 NLSSEMGVSA
+120 NLSSEMGISA

-491 DDASDSQAQLNDS
+491 DDATDSQAQLNDS

-523 QTTAENLGKVDAE
+523 QTTGENLGKVDAE

-581 MHEREGESYVKLAD
+581 MHEREGESYAKLAD

-653 GQSEHSATAIND
+653 GQNEHSATAIND

-697 LAATDPTELR
+697 LAAADPTELR

-734 MSAAFKTFADS
+734 MAAAFKTFADS

-750 STLGEDAKRTQA
+750 STLGEDAKRTQIA
-762 ATLQSMQTI
+762 ALQSMQTI

-811 ARQVLQAMG
+811 ARQVVQAMG
-820 FEMATDVDA
+820 FEMATDADA

-843 AVSDATKQVADQ
+843 VVSAATKQVADQ

-860 KQTSNQKGNEAGQG
+860 KQSAQTNGPEIGQVLTQGIVSSVSGSTAQGQQATTKFVNDSTAAGKAAAQNGGIGTTIADTATGELTFMSPQLAAVMG
-874 FGSGY
+874 FAVQNSI
-879 EGGVA
+879 
-884 SSGPEMTQS
+884 SSGESAASGAGTVGE
-893 TTTAVNNASSG
+893 TAVNSAAGAITSSSG
-904 AQGAAASGGQQI
+904 LLS
-916 GYTLGTNADGSLKVS
+916 
-931 MSSMPSTASGV
+931 
-942 VSDTISAGDSTA
+942 
-954 TGAGVIGDTITQ
+954 
-966 SASNS
+966 
-971 LTASGSMLT
+971 
-980 TAFSGLIDTGVQ
+980 TAFSGMIDGSVQ
-992 SALGATAS
+992 AALGATAS
-1000 ATLISTGIVD
+1000 STLISAKIVEQ
-1010 KITSGIS
+1010 ISSGIS

-1067 AISAASNMAKSA
+1067 AISAAVNMAARSLSA
-1079 LAAAKSALDI
+1079 AESELGI
-1089 HSPSKAFRWIG
+1089 HSPSRAFRWIG
-1100 EQSVAGL
+1100 EQSGAGL

-1152 EKELADYEKS
+1152 KKELADYEKS

>member
-413 AGAAIGVFK
+413 AGVAIGVFK

-491 DDASDSQAQLNDS
+491 DDASDSQAQLNDA

-567 LANLINN
+567 LANSINN

-811 ARQVLQAMG
+811 ARQVIQAMG
-820 FEMATDVDA
+820 FEMATDADA

-843 AVSDATKQVADQ
+843 VVSAATKQVADQ

-860 KQTSNQKGNEAGQG
+860 KQSAQTN
-874 FGSGY
+874 
-879 EGGVA
+879 
-884 SSGPEMTQS
+884 GPEIGQVLTQS
-893 TTTAVNNASSG
+893 IVSSVSGSTAQGQQAATKFVNDSTAAGTAAAQNGGIGTAIGNKATGELTFMSPQLAAVMQSAVQNMNSAGESAASDAGTVGETAVNSAAGAITSSSG
-904 AQGAAASGGQQI
+904 LLS
-916 GYTLGTNADGSLKVS
+916 
-931 MSSMPSTASGV
+931 
-942 VSDTISAGDSTA
+942 
-954 TGAGVIGDTITQ
+954 
-966 SASNS
+966 
-971 LTASGSMLT
+971 
-980 TAFSGLIDTGVQ
+980 TAFSGMIDGSVQ
-992 SALGATAS
+992 AALGATAS
-1000 ATLISTGIVD
+1000 STLISSKIVEQ
-1010 KITSGIS
+1010 ISSGIS

-1369 EEGSTAISAAKKVA
+1369 EEGSTAIAAAKKVA
-1383 DGIIAEINRINAAA
+1383 DGIIAEISRINAAA

-1433 YRVANAVSFASAPRG
+1433 HRVANAVSFASAPRG

>member
-27 KKSREKSKKSNDPL
+27 KKAKERSKKSDDPL

-75 VATASAGALVAVS
+75 VATASAGALVAIS
-88 KIGTEFESSFA
+88 KIGAEFESSFA

-105 DTSQMSVEDMRSSIQ
+105 DTSQMSVEDMKSSIQ

-186 ADAESISDSLIQTQ
+186 SDAESISDSLIQTQ

-300 GSAESLMNL
+300 GSAEALMNL

-413 AGAAIGVFK
+413 AAASIGVFK

-491 DDASDSQAQLNDS
+491 DDATDSQAQLNDS

-523 QTTAENLGKVDAE
+523 QTTGENLGKVDAE

-581 MHEREGESYVKLAD
+581 MHEREGESYAKLAD

-653 GQSEHSATAIND
+653 GQNEHSATAIND

-697 LAATDPTELR
+697 LAAADPTELR

-734 MSAAFKTFADS
+734 MAAAFKTFADS

-750 STLGEDAKRTQA
+750 STLGEDAKRTQIA
-762 ATLQSMQTI
+762 ALQSMQTI

-811 ARQVLQAMG
+811 ARQVVQAMG
-820 FEMATDVDA
+820 FEMATDADA

-843 AVSDATKQVADQ
+843 VVSAATKQVADQ

-860 KQTSNQKGNEAGQG
+860 KQSAQTNGPEIGQVLTQGIVSSVSGSTAQGQQATTKFVNNSTAAGKAAAQNGGIGTTIADTATGELTFMSPQLAAVMG
-874 FGSGY
+874 FAVQNSI
-879 EGGVA
+879 
-884 SSGPEMTQS
+884 SSGESAASGAGTVGE
-893 TTTAVNNASSG
+893 TAVNSAAGAITSSSG
-904 AQGAAASGGQQI
+904 LLS
-916 GYTLGTNADGSLKVS
+916 
-931 MSSMPSTASGV
+931 
-942 VSDTISAGDSTA
+942 
-954 TGAGVIGDTITQ
+954 
-966 SASNS
+966 
-971 LTASGSMLT
+971 
-980 TAFSGLIDTGVQ
+980 TAFSGMIDGSVQ
-992 SALGATAS
+992 AALGATAS
-1000 ATLISTGIVD
+1000 STLISAKIVEQ
-1010 KITSGIS
+1010 ISSGIS

-1030 VTTSVLS
+1030 VTTAVLS

-1079 LAAAKSALDI
+1079 LAAAKNALDI

>member
-120 NLSSEMGVSA
+120 KLSSEMGVSA

-436 VKAGAEAVKALSM
+436 IKAGAEAVKALSM

-491 DDASDSQAQLNDS
+491 DDASDSQAQLNDA

-811 ARQVLQAMG
+811 ARQVIQAMG
-820 FEMATDVDA
+820 FEMATDADA

-843 AVSDATKQVADQ
+843 VVSAATKQVADQ

-860 KQTSNQKGNEAGQG
+860 KQSAQTN
-874 FGSGY
+874 
-879 EGGVA
+879 
-884 SSGPEMTQS
+884 GPEIGQVLTQS
-893 TTTAVNNASSG
+893 IVSSVSGSTAQGQQAATKFVNDSTAAGTAAAQNGGIGTAIGNKATGELTFMSPQLAAVMQSAVQNMNSAGKSAASDAGTVGETAVNSAAGAITSSSG
-904 AQGAAASGGQQI
+904 LLS
-916 GYTLGTNADGSLKVS
+916 
-931 MSSMPSTASGV
+931 
-942 VSDTISAGDSTA
+942 
-954 TGAGVIGDTITQ
+954 
-966 SASNS
+966 
-971 LTASGSMLT
+971 
-980 TAFSGLIDTGVQ
+980 TAFSGMIDGSVQ
-992 SALGATAS
+992 AALGATAS
-1000 ATLISTGIVD
+1000 STLISSKIVEQ
-1010 KITSGIS
+1010 ISSGIS

-1067 AISAASNMAKSA
+1067 AISAAVNMAARSLSA
-1079 LAAAKSALDI
+1079 AESELGI
-1089 HSPSKAFRWIG
+1089 HSPSRAFRWIG

-1162 LAEKYERLEEA
+1162 LSEKYERLEEA

-1369 EEGSTAISAAKKVA
+1369 EEGSTAIAAAKKVA
-1383 DGIIAEINRINAAA
+1383 DGIIAEISRINAAA

>member
-41 EKQRKSTQLTVKE
+41 EKQRKSIQLTVKE

-120 NLSSEMGVSA
+120 DLSSEMGVSA

-491 DDASDSQAQLNDS
+491 DDASDSQAQLNDA

-820 FEMATDVDA
+820 FEMATDAAA

-843 AVSDATKQVADQ
+843 VVSDATKQVADQ

-860 KQTSNQKGNEAGQG
+860 KQTAQTNSPESGKVWTQG
-874 FGSGY
+874 FASGVSGSTAQGQQATTKFVNDSTAAGTAAAQN
-879 EGGVA
+879 GGIGTAIGNKATGELTFMSPQLAAVMQSAVQNMNSAGESAA
-884 SSGPEMTQS
+884 SDAGTVGE
-893 TTTAVNNASSG
+893 TAVNSAAGAITSSSG
-904 AQGAAASGGQQI
+904 LLS
-916 GYTLGTNADGSLKVS
+916 
-931 MSSMPSTASGV
+931 
-942 VSDTISAGDSTA
+942 
-954 TGAGVIGDTITQ
+954 
-966 SASNS
+966 
-971 LTASGSMLT
+971 
-980 TAFSGLIDTGVQ
+980 TAFSGMIDGSVQ
-992 SALGATAS
+992 AALGATAS
-1000 ATLISTGIVD
+1000 STLISSKIVEQ
-1010 KITSGIS
+1010 ISSGIS

-1100 EQSVAGL
+1100 EQSVVGL

>member
-1 MAADGSVIIEI
+1 MAADGSVTIEI
-12 KGDYD
+12 NGDYQ
-17 EFLADLEKAL
+17 EFLSDLDKAAGKAASQA
-27 KKSREKSKKSNDPL
+27 KKSFSGIQKNA
-41 EKQRKSTQLTVKE
+41 QLTTKDYQK
-54 LQNLDSVASKALN
+54 LNSVATTALN
-67 GIIKGFAA
+67 GIVKALAA

-88 KIGTEFESSFA
+88 KIGIEFESAFA

-120 NLSSEMGVSA
+120 NLSSEMGISA

-491 DDASDSQAQLNDS
+491 DDASDSQAQLSDS
-504 MSDLNDRIEE
+504 IKELNDDLEA
-514 QKQKKEELA
+514 QKQQQEELA
-523 QTTAENLGKVDAE
+523 QTRESNLSSVNAE
-536 IDKTED
+536 IGATED
-542 YIAELDRLTDAN
+542 YISELQGLIDAN
-554 GKVEKGQEDRANA
+554 GKVKDGYEQRAQFLAEQINSVIPNAISLAKDEAGVYIEVADSIDQLIFAKKKEMTLDAMQEEYSNA
-567 LANLINN
+567 LTGQIEAN
-574 VIPGAIE
+574 
-581 MHEREGESYVKLAD
+581 
-595 NIKDMLFQKEKEATL
+595 
-610 NAMQG
+610 
-615 QYEEALASQQELVQN
+615 
-630 NVDAVKNLQDAQIEL
+630 KNL
-645 GRVQNSVA
+645 
-653 GQSEHSATAIND
+653 
-665 AKEKVERAKDAVVET
+665 
-680 TQAMLD
+680 TQAVD
-686 NQEVILAYEDA
+686 NLAEARRNLAEVQANSRGDERSLAEISAAEDKVRQTERAYEDA
-697 LAATDPTELR
+697 KNSALDYQQTINDFEAVGAAQNMDELNSAIQRLSDGFVEFNGSNIAEVETAVGNAIVLYQQLIADAAASWTEMSPSVQANMVGLIEQAQAAMQEQVGVFREAGGYIPTEI
-707 NALATLQSDIVKFTG
+707 A
-722 DNKAQVDQATED
+722 
-734 MSAAFKTFADS
+734 
-745 TAKSW
+745 
-750 STLGEDAKRTQA
+750 
-762 ATLQSMQTI
+762 
-771 FQSQL
+771 
-776 EQFTQTGAEI
+776 
-786 PQFLS
+786 
-791 NGALS
+791 NGANEYS
-796 NAAVLP
+796 YVLP
-802 ESIRQVIES
+802 ESIQKIVD
-811 ARQVLQAMG
+811 QAAQYA
-820 FEMATDVDA
+820 ATNGTPFLNSGQIY
-829 WDFLMGNSILENGQ
+829 DFLMASGIISNGQ

-860 KQTSNQKGNEAGQG
+860 KQTATQNGGETAAEFGDGYSSRMPSTEA
-874 FGSGY
+874 
-879 EGGVA
+879 
-884 SSGPEMTQS
+884 EMEQS
-893 TTTAVNNASSG
+893 TKTAVDNATSG
-904 AQGAAASGGQQI
+904 AQGAAASGGQQV
-916 GYTLGTNADGSLKVS
+916 GYTIGTNADGSLKIS
-931 MSSMPSTASGV
+931 ASSMPSTMKGV
-942 VSDTISAGDSTA
+942 VGDTISAGDSA
-954 TGAGVIGDTITQ
+954 ASGAGTVGETAVNSAAGAIT
-966 SASNS
+966 SS
-971 LTASGSMLT
+971 SGLLS
-980 TAFSGLIDTGVQ
+980 TAFSGMIDGSVQ
-992 SALGATAS
+992 AALGATAS
-1000 ATLISTGIVD
+1000 STLISSKIVEQ
-1010 KITSGIS
+1010 ISSGIS

-1194 KQLKKQEEAQKEE
+1194 KQLKKQEETQKKE
-1207 LQSAIDALEE
+1207 LQSAIDTLEE

-1313 AYMEAYQKRAEAAKN
+1313 SYMEAYQKRAEAAKN

-1369 EEGSTAISAAKKVA
+1369 EEGPTAIAAAKKVA

-1448 DREIVLNVN
+1448 DREIVLNIN

>member
-120 NLSSEMGVSA
+120 KLSSEMGVSA

-388 LEFIQNFDFTQA
+388 LEFIQNFDFSKVVSA
-400 VNAVKTFVAILAS
+400 VQTFIGVLGSAGIAIAAFKTALVVRDVTAFFTAVKT
-413 AGAAIGVFK
+413 GAAAVE
-422 AALLISDISKFVTG
+422 ALNQ
-436 VKAGAEAVKALSM
+436 
-449 VTKAGT
+449 VTKIGT
-455 AIQTAYNAVM
+455 ALQVAYNAVM
-465 ALTPWGA
+465 KLNPWAIALTA
-472 ALAAVT
+472 ITALV
-478 AIAGAFVIYNAVT
+478 GGFVAYNAIV
-491 DDASDSQAQLNDS
+491 DDASDSQAQLSDS
-504 MSDLNDRIEE
+504 IKELNDDLEA
-514 QKQKKEELA
+514 QKQQQEELA
-523 QTTAENLGKVDAE
+523 QTRESNLSSVNAE
-536 IDKTED
+536 IGATED
-542 YIAELDRLTDAN
+542 YISELQGLIDAN
-554 GKVEKGQEDRANA
+554 GKVKDGYEQRAQFLAEQINSVIPNAISLAKDEAGVYIEVADSIDQLIFAKKKEMALDAMQEEYSNA
-567 LANLINN
+567 LTGQIEAN
-574 VIPGAIE
+574 
-581 MHEREGESYVKLAD
+581 
-595 NIKDMLFQKEKEATL
+595 
-610 NAMQG
+610 
-615 QYEEALASQQELVQN
+615 
-630 NVDAVKNLQDAQIEL
+630 KNL
-645 GRVQNSVA
+645 
-653 GQSEHSATAIND
+653 
-665 AKEKVERAKDAVVET
+665 
-680 TQAMLD
+680 TQAVD
-686 NQEVILAYEDA
+686 NLAEARRNLAEVQANSRGDDRSLAGISAAEDKVRQAERAYEDA
-697 LAATDPTELR
+697 KNSALDYQQTINNFETVGAAQSMDELNSAIQRLSDGFVEFNGSNIAEVETAVGNAVALYQQLIAEAAASWNEMSPSMQANMVGLIQQAQAAMQEQVGVFREAGGYIPTEI
-707 NALATLQSDIVKFTG
+707 A
-722 DNKAQVDQATED
+722 
-734 MSAAFKTFADS
+734 
-745 TAKSW
+745 
-750 STLGEDAKRTQA
+750 
-762 ATLQSMQTI
+762 
-771 FQSQL
+771 
-776 EQFTQTGAEI
+776 
-786 PQFLS
+786 
-791 NGALS
+791 NGA
-796 NAAVLP
+796 NEYAYVLP
-802 ESIRQVIES
+802 ESIQKIVD
-811 ARQVLQAMG
+811 QAAQYAAANG
-820 FEMATDVDA
+820 TPFLNSGQIY
-829 WDFLMGNSILENGQ
+829 DFLMASGIISNGQ

-860 KQTSNQKGNEAGQG
+860 KQTAQTNSPESGKVWTQG
-874 FGSGY
+874 FASGVSGSTAQGQQATTKFVNDSTAAGTAAAQN
-879 EGGVA
+879 GGIGTAIGNKATGELTFMSPQLAAVMQSAVQNMNSAGESAA
-884 SSGPEMTQS
+884 SDAGTVGE
-893 TTTAVNNASSG
+893 TAVNSAAGAITSSSG
-904 AQGAAASGGQQI
+904 LLS
-916 GYTLGTNADGSLKVS
+916 
-931 MSSMPSTASGV
+931 
-942 VSDTISAGDSTA
+942 
-954 TGAGVIGDTITQ
+954 
-966 SASNS
+966 
-971 LTASGSMLT
+971 
-980 TAFSGLIDTGVQ
+980 TAFSGMIDGSVQ
-992 SALGATAS
+992 AALGATAS
-1000 ATLISTGIVD
+1000 STLISSKIVEQ
-1010 KITSGIS
+1010 ISSGIS

-1067 AISAASNMAKSA
+1067 AISAAVNMAARSLSA
-1079 LAAAKSALDI
+1079 AESELGI
-1089 HSPSKAFRWIG
+1089 HSPSRAFRWIG

>member
-1 MAADGSVIIEI
+1 MAADGSVTIEI
-12 KGDYD
+12 NGDYQ
-17 EFLADLEKAL
+17 EFLSDLDKAAGKAASQA
-27 KKSREKSKKSNDPL
+27 KKSFSGIQKNA
-41 EKQRKSTQLTVKE
+41 QLTTKDYQK
-54 LQNLDSVASKALN
+54 LNSVATTALN
-67 GIIKGFAA
+67 GIVKALAA

-88 KIGTEFESSFA
+88 KIGIEFESAFA

-413 AGAAIGVFK
+413 AGVAIGVFK

-491 DDASDSQAQLNDS
+491 DDASDSQAQLNDA

-697 LAATDPTELR
+697 LAATDPTEPR

-762 ATLQSMQTI
+762 ATLRSMQTI

-811 ARQVLQAMG
+811 ARQVIQAMG
-820 FEMATDVDA
+820 FEMATDADA

-843 AVSDATKQVADQ
+843 VVSAATKQVADQ

-860 KQTSNQKGNEAGQG
+860 KQSAQTN
-874 FGSGY
+874 
-879 EGGVA
+879 
-884 SSGPEMTQS
+884 GPEIGQVLTQS
-893 TTTAVNNASSG
+893 IVSSVSGSTAQGQQAATKFVNDSTAAGTAAAQNGGIGTAIGNKATGELTFMSPQLAAVMQSAVQNMNSAGESAASDAGTVGETAVNSAAGAITSSSG
-904 AQGAAASGGQQI
+904 LLS
-916 GYTLGTNADGSLKVS
+916 
-931 MSSMPSTASGV
+931 
-942 VSDTISAGDSTA
+942 
-954 TGAGVIGDTITQ
+954 
-966 SASNS
+966 
-971 LTASGSMLT
+971 
-980 TAFSGLIDTGVQ
+980 TAFSGMIDGSVQ
-992 SALGATAS
+992 AALGATAS
-1000 ATLISTGIVD
+1000 STLISSKIVEQ
-1010 KITSGIS
+1010 ISSGIS

-1369 EEGSTAISAAKKVA
+1369 EEGSTAIAAAKKVA
-1383 DGIIAEINRINAAA
+1383 DGIIAEISRINAAA

>member
-75 VATASAGALVAVS
+75 VATASAGVLVAVS

-491 DDASDSQAQLNDS
+491 DDASDSQAQLNAA

-542 YIAELDRLTDAN
+542 YIVELDRLTDAN

-811 ARQVLQAMG
+811 ARQVIQAMG
-820 FEMATDVDA
+820 FEMATDADA

-843 AVSDATKQVADQ
+843 VVSAATKQVADQ

-860 KQTSNQKGNEAGQG
+860 KQSAQTN
-874 FGSGY
+874 
-879 EGGVA
+879 
-884 SSGPEMTQS
+884 GPEIGQVLTQS
-893 TTTAVNNASSG
+893 IVSSVSGSTAQGQQAATKFVNDSTAAGTAAAQNGGIGTAIGNKATGELTFMSPQLAAVMQSAVQNMNSAGESAASDAGTVGETAVNSAAGAITSSSG
-904 AQGAAASGGQQI
+904 LLS
-916 GYTLGTNADGSLKVS
+916 
-931 MSSMPSTASGV
+931 
-942 VSDTISAGDSTA
+942 
-954 TGAGVIGDTITQ
+954 
-966 SASNS
+966 
-971 LTASGSMLT
+971 
-980 TAFSGLIDTGVQ
+980 TAFSGMIDGSVQ
-992 SALGATAS
+992 AALGATAS
-1000 ATLISTGIVD
+1000 STLISSKIVEQ
-1010 KITSGIS
+1010 ISSGIS

>member
-75 VATASAGALVAVS
+75 VATASAGVLVAVS

-436 VKAGAEAVKALSM
+436 VKAGAEAVKAHSM

-491 DDASDSQAQLNDS
+491 DDASDSQAQLNAA

-523 QTTAENLGKVDAE
+523 QTTAENLGEVDAE

-542 YIAELDRLTDAN
+542 YIVELDRLTDAN

-811 ARQVLQAMG
+811 ARQVIQAMG
-820 FEMATDVDA
+820 FEMATDADA

-843 AVSDATKQVADQ
+843 VVSAATKQVADQ

-860 KQTSNQKGNEAGQG
+860 KQSAQTN
-874 FGSGY
+874 
-879 EGGVA
+879 
-884 SSGPEMTQS
+884 GPEIGQVLTQS
-893 TTTAVNNASSG
+893 IVSSVSG
-904 AQGAAASGGQQI
+904 STAQGQQAA
-916 GYTLGTNADGSLKVS
+916 TKFVN
-931 MSSMPSTASGV
+931 
-942 VSDTISAGDSTA
+942 DSTA
-954 TGAGVIGDTITQ
+954 AGTAAAQNGGIGTAIGNKATGELTFMSPQLAAVMQ
-966 SASNS
+966 SAVQNMNS
-971 LTASGSMLT
+971 
-980 TAFSGLIDTGVQ
+980 
-992 SALGATAS
+992 
-1000 ATLISTGIVD
+1000 
-1010 KITSGIS
+1010 
-1017 SGTPDVVSALNNL
+1017 
-1030 VTTSVLS
+1030 
-1037 SATGA
+1037 
-1042 SGAAKSVGLAI
+1042 
-1053 ASGVAAGINAGASQ
+1053 AGE
-1067 AISAASNMAKSA
+1067 SAAS
-1079 LAAAKSALDI
+1079 D
-1089 HSPSKAFRWIG
+1089 
-1100 EQSVAGL
+1100 AGRL
-1107 VLGLNDKAKNAQAA
+1107 V
-1121 AGKLADVVLKE
+1121 
-1132 TSKLYD
+1132 
-1138 KIAEIEAA
+1138 
-1146 AQKRAD
+1146 
-1152 EKELADYEKS
+1152 
-1162 LAEKYERLEEA
+1162 
-1173 EVDERQ
+1173 
-1179 DILDEIA
+1179 
-1186 ELKEDWNE
+1186 
-1194 KQLKKQEEAQKEE
+1194 KQL
-1207 LQSAIDALEE
+1207 S
-1217 MEDEYQ
+1217 
-1223 SALDDLKS
+1223 
-1231 DRDSLASKLSGDN
+1231 
-1244 LFETDYKGE
+1244 
-1253 TRLLN
+1253 
-1258 LDKDIQEIERYGN
+1258 
-1271 AMLALQEKGVDAGL
+1271 
-1285 YSEILQMEMDE
+1285 ILRREQ
-1296 ATAFAEKLLS
+1296 LPL
-1306 LNDDQYT
+1306 
-1313 AYMEAYQKRAEAAKN
+1313 
-1328 IAAQIY
+1328 
-1334 QDEFESLNQ
+1334 
-1343 EFVDKMPDELKAA
+1343 P
-1356 GEDAMTSLAVGVQ
+1356 AV
-1369 EEGSTAISAAKKVA
+1369 
-1383 DGIIAEINRINAAA
+1383 
-1397 RLRETVTVSAGS
+1397 
-1409 ASYRLTRSTDN
+1409 
-1420 AMEAKQVESNGSA
+1420 
-1433 YRVANAVSFASAPRG
+1433 F
-1448 DREIVLNVN
+1448 
-1457 GKAFARAIV
+1457 
-1466 NDIRAVEDQS
+1466 
-1476 PRIVSD
+1476 

>member
-186 ADAESISDSLIQTQ
+186 ADVESISDSLIQTQ

-413 AGAAIGVFK
+413 AAVSIGVFK

-491 DDASDSQAQLNDS
+491 DDATDSQAQLNDS

-523 QTTAENLGKVDAE
+523 QTTGENLGKVDAE

-581 MHEREGESYVKLAD
+581 MHEREGESYAKLAD

-653 GQSEHSATAIND
+653 GQNEHSATAIND

-697 LAATDPTELR
+697 LAAADPTELR

-734 MSAAFKTFADS
+734 MAAAFKTFADS

-750 STLGEDAKRTQA
+750 STLGEDAKRTQIA
-762 ATLQSMQTI
+762 ALQSMQTI

-811 ARQVLQAMG
+811 ARQVVQAMG
-820 FEMATDVDA
+820 FEMATDADA

-843 AVSDATKQVADQ
+843 VVSAATKQVADQ

-860 KQTSNQKGNEAGQG
+860 KQSAQTNGPEIGQVLTQGIVSSVSGSTAQGQQATTKFVNDSTAAGKAAAQNGGIGTTIADTATGELTFMSPQLAAVMG
-874 FGSGY
+874 FAVQNSI
-879 EGGVA
+879 
-884 SSGPEMTQS
+884 SSGESAASGAGTVGE
-893 TTTAVNNASSG
+893 TAVNSAAGAITSSSG
-904 AQGAAASGGQQI
+904 LLS
-916 GYTLGTNADGSLKVS
+916 
-931 MSSMPSTASGV
+931 
-942 VSDTISAGDSTA
+942 
-954 TGAGVIGDTITQ
+954 
-966 SASNS
+966 
-971 LTASGSMLT
+971 
-980 TAFSGLIDTGVQ
+980 TAFSGMIDGSVQ
-992 SALGATAS
+992 AALGATAS
-1000 ATLISTGIVD
+1000 STLISAKIVEQ
-1010 KITSGIS
+1010 ISSGIS

-1067 AISAASNMAKSA
+1067 AISAAVNMAARSLSA
-1079 LAAAKSALDI
+1079 AESELGI
-1089 HSPSKAFRWIG
+1089 HSPSRAFRWIG

-1152 EKELADYEKS
+1152 KKELADYEKS

-1383 DGIIAEINRINAAA
+1383 DGIIAEINRINAAE

>member
-27 KKSREKSKKSNDPL
+27 KKAKERSKKSDDPL
-41 EKQRKSTQLTVKE
+41 ERQRKNTQLTVKE

-75 VATASAGALVAVS
+75 VATASAGALVAIS
-88 KIGTEFESSFA
+88 KIGAEFESSFA

-105 DTSQMSVEDMRSSIQ
+105 DTSQMSVEDMKSSIQ

-186 ADAESISDSLIQTQ
+186 SDAESISDSLIQTQ

-491 DDASDSQAQLNDS
+491 DDASDSQAQLNDA

-581 MHEREGESYVKLAD
+581 MHEREGESYAKLAD

-630 NVDAVKNLQDAQIEL
+630 NVDALKNWKDAQIEL
-645 GRVQNSVA
+645 GKVQNSTA
-653 GQSEHSATAIND
+653 GQGHQSATLIAEAARNV
-665 AKEKVERAKDAVVET
+665 EKTEEAYRKT

-697 LAATDPTELR
+697 AAAMDPTELR
-707 NALATLQSDIVKFTG
+707 NALATMQSDIVKFTG
-722 DNKAQVDQATED
+722 GNKAEVDQATEE
-734 MSAAFKTFADS
+734 MGAAFSKLADT
-745 TAKSW
+745 TAQSW
-750 STLGEDAKRTQA
+750 STMGEDTQRVQA
-762 ATLQSMQTI
+762 ATLQAMQVSL
-771 FQSQL
+771 QSQL
-776 EQFTQTGAEI
+776 EQFIESGAEI

-820 FEMATDVDA
+820 FEMATDAAA

-843 AVSDATKQVADQ
+843 VVSDATKQVADQ

-860 KQTSNQKGNEAGQG
+860 KQTAQTNGPESGQSYTQG
-874 FGSGY
+874 FASGVSGSTAQGQQATTKFVNDSISAGKAAAQN
-879 EGGVA
+879 GGIGTTIADTATGELTFMSPQLAAVMGFA
-884 SSGPEMTQS
+884 VQNSISSGESAASGAGTVGE
-893 TTTAVNNASSG
+893 TAVNSAAGAITSSG
-904 AQGAAASGGQQI
+904 GLLS
-916 GYTLGTNADGSLKVS
+916 
-931 MSSMPSTASGV
+931 
-942 VSDTISAGDSTA
+942 
-954 TGAGVIGDTITQ
+954 
-966 SASNS
+966 
-971 LTASGSMLT
+971 

-1000 ATLISTGIVD
+1000 ATLISTGIID
-1010 KITSGIS
+1010 KISSGIS

-1030 VTTSVLS
+1030 VTTAVLS

-1042 SGAAKSVGLAI
+1042 SGSAKSVGLAI
-1053 ASGVAAGINAGASQ
+1053 AAGVAAGINAGASQ

-1079 LAAAKSALDI
+1079 LAAAKNALDI

-1100 EQSVAGL
+1100 EKSVDGL
-1107 VLGLNDKAKNAQAA
+1107 VLGLNDKAKKAQAA

-1285 YSEILQMEMDE
+1285 YSEILQIEMDE

-1369 EEGSTAISAAKKVA
+1369 EEGSTAIAAAKKVA

-1433 YRVANAVSFASAPRG
+1433 HRVANAVSFASAPRG

>member
-413 AGAAIGVFK
+413 AGVAIGVFK

-491 DDASDSQAQLNDS
+491 DDASDSQAQLNDA

-811 ARQVLQAMG
+811 ARQVIQAMG
-820 FEMATDVDA
+820 FEMATDADA

-843 AVSDATKQVADQ
+843 VVSAATKQVADQ

-860 KQTSNQKGNEAGQG
+860 KQSAQTN
-874 FGSGY
+874 
-879 EGGVA
+879 
-884 SSGPEMTQS
+884 GPEIGQVLTQS
-893 TTTAVNNASSG
+893 IVSSVSGSTAQGQQAATKFVNDSTAAGTAAAQNGGIGTAIGNKATGELTFMSPQLAAVMQSAVQNMNSAGESAASDAGTVGETAVNSAAGAITSSSG
-904 AQGAAASGGQQI
+904 LLS
-916 GYTLGTNADGSLKVS
+916 
-931 MSSMPSTASGV
+931 
-942 VSDTISAGDSTA
+942 
-954 TGAGVIGDTITQ
+954 
-966 SASNS
+966 
-971 LTASGSMLT
+971 
-980 TAFSGLIDTGVQ
+980 TAFSGMIDGSVQ
-992 SALGATAS
+992 AALGATAS
-1000 ATLISTGIVD
+1000 STLISSKIVEQ
-1010 KITSGIS
+1010 ISSGIS

-1369 EEGSTAISAAKKVA
+1369 EEGSTAIAAAKKVA

>member
-491 DDASDSQAQLNDS
+491 DDASDGQAQLNDA

-581 MHEREGESYVKLAD
+581 MREREGESYVKLAD

-811 ARQVLQAMG
+811 ARQVIQAMG
-820 FEMATDVDA
+820 FEMATDADA

-843 AVSDATKQVADQ
+843 IVSDSTKQVADQ

-860 KQTSNQKGNEAGQG
+860 KQSAQTN
-874 FGSGY
+874 
-879 EGGVA
+879 
-884 SSGPEMTQS
+884 GPEIGQVLTQS
-893 TTTAVNNASSG
+893 IVSSVSGSTAQGQQAATKFVNDSTAAGTAAAQNGGIGTAIGNKATGELTFISPQLAAVMQSAVQNMNSAGESAASDAGTVGETAVNSAAGAITSSSG
-904 AQGAAASGGQQI
+904 LLS
-916 GYTLGTNADGSLKVS
+916 
-931 MSSMPSTASGV
+931 
-942 VSDTISAGDSTA
+942 
-954 TGAGVIGDTITQ
+954 
-966 SASNS
+966 
-971 LTASGSMLT
+971 
-980 TAFSGLIDTGVQ
+980 TAFSGMIDGSVQ
-992 SALGATAS
+992 AALGATAS
-1000 ATLISTGIVD
+1000 STLISSKIVEQ
-1010 KITSGIS
+1010 ISSGIS

-1369 EEGSTAISAAKKVA
+1369 EEGSTAIAAAKKVA
-1383 DGIIAEINRINAAA
+1383 DGIIAEISRINAAA

>member
-1 MAADGSVIIEI
+1 MAADGSVTIEI
-12 KGDYD
+12 NGDYQ
-17 EFLADLEKAL
+17 EFLSDLDKAAGKAASQA
-27 KKSREKSKKSNDPL
+27 KKSFSGIQKNA
-41 EKQRKSTQLTVKE
+41 QLTTKDYQK
-54 LQNLDSVASKALN
+54 LNSVATTALN
-67 GIIKGFAA
+67 GIVKALAA
-75 VATASAGALVAVS
+75 VATASAGSLVAVS
-88 KIGTEFESSFA
+88 KIGIEFESAFA

-413 AGAAIGVFK
+413 AGVAIGVFK

-491 DDASDSQAQLNDS
+491 DDASDSQAQLNDA

-802 ESIRQVIES
+802 ESICQVIES
-811 ARQVLQAMG
+811 ARQVIQAMG
-820 FEMATDVDA
+820 FEMATDADA

-843 AVSDATKQVADQ
+843 VVSAATKQVADQ

-860 KQTSNQKGNEAGQG
+860 KQSAQTN
-874 FGSGY
+874 
-879 EGGVA
+879 
-884 SSGPEMTQS
+884 GPEIGQVLTQS
-893 TTTAVNNASSG
+893 IVSSVSGSTAQGQQAATKFVNDSTAAGTAAAQNGGIGTAIGNKATGELTFMSPQLAAVMQSAVQNMNSAGESAASDAGTVGETAVNSAAGAITSSSG
-904 AQGAAASGGQQI
+904 LLS
-916 GYTLGTNADGSLKVS
+916 
-931 MSSMPSTASGV
+931 
-942 VSDTISAGDSTA
+942 
-954 TGAGVIGDTITQ
+954 
-966 SASNS
+966 
-971 LTASGSMLT
+971 
-980 TAFSGLIDTGVQ
+980 TAFSGMIDGSVQ
-992 SALGATAS
+992 AALGATAS
-1000 ATLISTGIVD
+1000 STLISSKIVEQ
-1010 KITSGIS
+1010 ISSGIS

-1369 EEGSTAISAAKKVA
+1369 EEGSTAIAAAKKVA
-1383 DGIIAEINRINAAA
+1383 DGIIAEISRINAAA
-1397 RLRETVTVSAGS
+1397 RLREMVTVSAGS

>member
-1 MAADGSVIIEI
+1 MSADGSVIIEI

-17 EFLADLEKAL
+17 KFLADLEKAL
-27 KKSREKSKKSNDPL
+27 KKAKERSKKSDDPL
-41 EKQRKSTQLTVKE
+41 EKRRKSTQLTVKE

-75 VATASAGALVAVS
+75 VATASAGALVAIS
-88 KIGTEFESSFA
+88 KIGAEFESSFA

-105 DTSQMSVEDMRSSIQ
+105 DTSQMSVEDMKSSIQ

-186 ADAESISDSLIQTQ
+186 SDAESISDSLIQTQ

-300 GSAESLMNL
+300 GSAEALMNL

-413 AGAAIGVFK
+413 AAASIGVFK

-436 VKAGAEAVKALSM
+436 VKAGAEAVKALS
-449 VTKAGT
+449 
-455 AIQTAYNAVM
+455 AVM

-491 DDASDSQAQLNDS
+491 DDASDSQAQLSDS
-504 MSDLNDRIEE
+504 IKELNDDLEA
-514 QKQKKEELA
+514 QKQQQEELA
-523 QTTAENLGKVDAE
+523 QARESNLSSVNAE
-536 IDKTED
+536 IGATED
-542 YIAELDRLTDAN
+542 YISELQGLIDAN
-554 GKVEKGQEDRANA
+554 GKVKDGYEQRAQFLAEQINSVIPNAISLAKDEAGVYIEVADSIDQLIFAKKKEMALDAMQEEYSNA
-567 LANLINN
+567 LTGQIEAN
-574 VIPGAIE
+574 
-581 MHEREGESYVKLAD
+581 
-595 NIKDMLFQKEKEATL
+595 
-610 NAMQG
+610 
-615 QYEEALASQQELVQN
+615 
-630 NVDAVKNLQDAQIEL
+630 KNL
-645 GRVQNSVA
+645 
-653 GQSEHSATAIND
+653 
-665 AKEKVERAKDAVVET
+665 
-680 TQAMLD
+680 TQAVD
-686 NQEVILAYEDA
+686 NLAEARRNLAEVQANSRGDERSLAGISAAEDKVRQAERAYEDA
-697 LAATDPTELR
+697 KNSALDYQQTINNFETVGAAQSMDELNSAIQRLSDGFVEFNGSNIAEVESAVGNAVSLYQQLISEASASWNEMSPSMQANMVGLIEQARAAMQEQVGVFREAGGYIPTEL
-707 NALATLQSDIVKFTG
+707 
-722 DNKAQVDQATED
+722 AQ
-734 MSAAFKTFADS
+734 
-745 TAKSW
+745 
-750 STLGEDAKRTQA
+750 
-762 ATLQSMQTI
+762 
-771 FQSQL
+771 
-776 EQFTQTGAEI
+776 GANEY
-786 PQFLS
+786 
-791 NGALS
+791 AY
-796 NAAVLP
+796 VLP
-802 ESIRQVIES
+802 ESIQKIVDQAAQYAS
-811 ARQVLQAMG
+811 ANGTPFLNSGQ
-820 FEMATDVDA
+820 T
-829 WDFLMGNSILENGQ
+829 WDFLMAAGIVSNGQ
-843 AVSDATKQVADQ
+843 TVSDATKQVADQ

-860 KQTSNQKGNEAGQG
+860 KQTATQNGGETAAG
-874 FGSGY
+874 FGDGY
-879 EGGVA
+879 
-884 SSGPEMTQS
+884 SSRMPSTEAEMEQS
-893 TTTAVNNASSG
+893 TKTAVDNATSG
-904 AQGAAASGGQQI
+904 AQGAAASGGQQV
-916 GYTLGTNADGSLKVS
+916 GYTIGTNADGSLKIS
-931 MSSMPSTASGV
+931 ASSMPSTMKGV
-942 VSDTISAGDSTA
+942 VGDTISSGDSA
-954 TGAGVIGDTITQ
+954 ASGAGTVGETAVNSAAGAIT
-966 SASNS
+966 SS
-971 LTASGSMLT
+971 SGLLS
-980 TAFSGLIDTGVQ
+980 TAFSGMIDGSVQ
-992 SALGATAS
+992 AALGATAS
-1000 ATLISTGIVD
+1000 STLISSKIVEQ
-1010 KITSGIS
+1010 ISSGIS

-1369 EEGSTAISAAKKVA
+1369 EEGSTAIAAAKKVA
-1383 DGIIAEINRINAAA
+1383 DGIIAEISRINAAA

>member
-186 ADAESISDSLIQTQ
+186 SDAESISDSLIQTQ

-300 GSAESLMNL
+300 GSAEALMNL

-388 LEFIQNFDFTQA
+388 LEFIQNFDFSKVVSA
-400 VNAVKTFVAILAS
+400 VQTFIGVLGAAGVAIAAFKTALVVRDVTAFFTAVKT
-413 AGAAIGVFK
+413 GATAVE
-422 AALLISDISKFVTG
+422 ALNQ
-436 VKAGAEAVKALSM
+436 
-449 VTKAGT
+449 VTKIGT
-455 AIQTAYNAVM
+455 ALQVAYNTVMKLNPWAIALTAITALVGGFVAYNAIV
-465 ALTPWGA
+465 
-472 ALAAVT
+472 
-478 AIAGAFVIYNAVT
+478 
-491 DDASDSQAQLNDS
+491 DDASDSQAQLSDS
-504 MSDLNDRIEE
+504 IKELNDDLEA
-514 QKQKKEELA
+514 QKQQQEELA
-523 QTTAENLGKVDAE
+523 QARESNLSSVNAE
-536 IDKTED
+536 IGATED
-542 YIAELDRLTDAN
+542 YISELQGLIDAN
-554 GKVEKGQEDRANA
+554 GKVKDGYEQRAQFLAEQINSVIPNAISLAKDEAGVYIEVADSIDQLIFAKKKEMALDAMQEEYSNA
-567 LANLINN
+567 LTGQIEAN
-574 VIPGAIE
+574 
-581 MHEREGESYVKLAD
+581 
-595 NIKDMLFQKEKEATL
+595 
-610 NAMQG
+610 
-615 QYEEALASQQELVQN
+615 
-630 NVDAVKNLQDAQIEL
+630 KNL
-645 GRVQNSVA
+645 
-653 GQSEHSATAIND
+653 
-665 AKEKVERAKDAVVET
+665 
-680 TQAMLD
+680 TQAVD
-686 NQEVILAYEDA
+686 NLAEARRNLAEVQANSRGDERSLAGISAAEDKVRQAERAYEDA
-697 LAATDPTELR
+697 KNSALDYQQTINNFETVGAAQSMDELNSAIQRLSDGFVEFNGSNIAEIESAVGNAVSLYQQLISEAAASWNEMSPSMQANMVGLIEQARAAMQEQVGVFREAGGYIPTEL
-707 NALATLQSDIVKFTG
+707 
-722 DNKAQVDQATED
+722 AQ
-734 MSAAFKTFADS
+734 
-745 TAKSW
+745 
-750 STLGEDAKRTQA
+750 
-762 ATLQSMQTI
+762 
-771 FQSQL
+771 
-776 EQFTQTGAEI
+776 GANEY
-786 PQFLS
+786 S
-791 NGALS
+791 Y
-796 NAAVLP
+796 VLP
-802 ESIRQVIES
+802 ESIQKIVDQAAQYAS
-811 ARQVLQAMG
+811 ANGTPFLNSGQ
-820 FEMATDVDA
+820 T
-829 WDFLMGNSILENGQ
+829 WDFLMAAGIVSNGQ
-843 AVSDATKQVADQ
+843 TVSDATKQVADQ

-860 KQTSNQKGNEAGQG
+860 KQTATQNGGETAAG
-874 FGSGY
+874 FGDGY
-879 EGGVA
+879 
-884 SSGPEMTQS
+884 SSRMPSTEAEMEQS
-893 TTTAVNNASSG
+893 TKTAVDNATSG
-904 AQGAAASGGQQI
+904 AQGAAASGGQQV
-916 GYTLGTNADGSLKVS
+916 GYTIGTNADGSLKIS
-931 MSSMPSTASGV
+931 ASSMPSTMKGV
-942 VSDTISAGDSTA
+942 VGDTISAGDSA
-954 TGAGVIGDTITQ
+954 ASGAGTVGETAVN
-966 SASNS
+966 SAANG
-971 LTASGSMLT
+971 LTASGGMLT
-980 TAFSGLIDTGVQ
+980 KAFSGLIDTGVQ

-1000 ATLISTGIVD
+1000 ATLISTGIID
-1010 KITSGIS
+1010 KISSGIS

-1030 VTTSVLS
+1030 VTTAVLS

-1042 SGAAKSVGLAI
+1042 SGSAKSVGLAI

-1089 HSPSKAFRWIG
+1089 HSPSQAFRWIG

-1369 EEGSTAISAAKKVA
+1369 EEGSTAIAAAKKVA
-1383 DGIIAEINRINAAA
+1383 DGIIAEISRINAAA

>member
-1 MAADGSVIIEI
+1 MAADGSVTIEI
-12 KGDYD
+12 NGDYQ
-17 EFLADLEKAL
+17 EFLSDLDKAAGKAASQA
-27 KKSREKSKKSNDPL
+27 KKSFSGIQKNA
-41 EKQRKSTQLTVKE
+41 QLTTKDYQK
-54 LQNLDSVASKALN
+54 LNSVATTALN
-67 GIIKGFAA
+67 GIVKALAA

-88 KIGTEFESSFA
+88 KIGIEFESAFA

-186 ADAESISDSLIQTQ
+186 SDAESISDSLIQTQ

-300 GSAESLMNL
+300 GSAEALMNF

-413 AGAAIGVFK
+413 AAVSIGVFK

-491 DDASDSQAQLNDS
+491 DDASDSQAQLSDS
-504 MSDLNDRIEE
+504 IKELNDDLEA
-514 QKQKKEELA
+514 QKQQQEELA
-523 QTTAENLGKVDAE
+523 QARESNLSSVNAE
-536 IDKTED
+536 IGATED
-542 YIAELDRLTDAN
+542 YISELQGLIDAN
-554 GKVEKGQEDRANA
+554 GKVKDGYEQRAQFLVEQINSVIPNAISLAKDEAGVYIEVADSIDQLIFAKKKEMALDAMQEEYSNA
-567 LANLINN
+567 LTGQIEAN
-574 VIPGAIE
+574 
-581 MHEREGESYVKLAD
+581 
-595 NIKDMLFQKEKEATL
+595 
-610 NAMQG
+610 
-615 QYEEALASQQELVQN
+615 
-630 NVDAVKNLQDAQIEL
+630 KNL
-645 GRVQNSVA
+645 
-653 GQSEHSATAIND
+653 
-665 AKEKVERAKDAVVET
+665 
-680 TQAMLD
+680 TQAVD
-686 NQEVILAYEDA
+686 NLAEARRNLAEVQANSRGDERSLAGISAAEDKVRQAERAYEDA
-697 LAATDPTELR
+697 KNSALDYQQTINNFETVGAAQSMDELNSAIQRLSDGFVEFNGSNIAEVESAVGNAVSLYQQLISEAAASWNEMSPSMQANMVGLIEQARAAMQEQVGVFREAGGYIPTEL
-707 NALATLQSDIVKFTG
+707 
-722 DNKAQVDQATED
+722 AQ
-734 MSAAFKTFADS
+734 
-745 TAKSW
+745 
-750 STLGEDAKRTQA
+750 
-762 ATLQSMQTI
+762 
-771 FQSQL
+771 
-776 EQFTQTGAEI
+776 GANEY
-786 PQFLS
+786 
-791 NGALS
+791 AY
-796 NAAVLP
+796 VLP
-802 ESIRQVIES
+802 ESIQKIVDQAAQYAS
-811 ARQVLQAMG
+811 ANGTPFLNSGQ
-820 FEMATDVDA
+820 T
-829 WDFLMGNSILENGQ
+829 WDFLMAAGIVSNGQ
-843 AVSDATKQVADQ
+843 TVSDATKQVADQ

-860 KQTSNQKGNEAGQG
+860 KQTATQNGGETAAG
-874 FGSGY
+874 FGDGY
-879 EGGVA
+879 
-884 SSGPEMTQS
+884 SSRMPSTEAEMEQS
-893 TTTAVNNASSG
+893 TKTAVDNATSG
-904 AQGAAASGGQQI
+904 AQGAAASGGQQV
-916 GYTLGTNADGSLKVS
+916 GYTIGTNADGSLKIS
-931 MSSMPSTASGV
+931 ASSMPSTMKGV
-942 VSDTISAGDSTA
+942 VGDTISSGDSA
-954 TGAGVIGDTITQ
+954 ASGAGTVGETAVNSAAGAIT
-966 SASNS
+966 SS
-971 LTASGSMLT
+971 SGLLS
-980 TAFSGLIDTGVQ
+980 TAFFGMIDGSVQ
-992 SALGATAS
+992 AALGATAS
-1000 ATLISTGIVD
+1000 STLISAKIVEQ
-1010 KITSGIS
+1010 ISSGIS

-1030 VTTSVLS
+1030 VTTAVLS

-1042 SGAAKSVGLAI
+1042 SGSAKSVGLAI

-1079 LAAAKSALDI
+1079 LAAAKNALDI

-1100 EQSVAGL
+1100 EKSVDGL
-1107 VLGLNDKAKNAQAA
+1107 VLGLNDKAKKAQAA

-1194 KQLKKQEEAQKEE
+1194 KQLKKQEEVQKEE

-1244 LFETDYKGE
+1244 LFEKDYKGE

-1271 AMLALQEKGVDAGL
+1271 AMLALQKKGVDAGL

-1369 EEGSTAISAAKKVA
+1369 EEGPTAIAAAKKVA

-1448 DREIVLNVN
+1448 DREIVLNIN